1 MEDSHIVLPAG
12 SWKAPDPNMTY
23 LAVHDGHGGMN
34 MSSSCVCCSQES
46 FFIFSHIFSFRFSN
60 LGRDIVNFLE
70 QTLAQN
76 VAQELAH
83 QDDATMETRLE
94 RAFLLTDIQSKQF
107 GLETSGAT
115 VAICLVSP
123 NVIYSANAGDA
134 RVVIGNDGK
143 AHRLSLD
150 HRADDQGEVQRIQQA
165 GGFVLKNRVTGIL
178 AVGRSL
184 GDHGLKDFVISQP
197 FVSSWKQGADFVV
210 VACDGLFDVLTD
222 EQVVDLVY
230 QWKHDRENVA
240 KMLCKEAVAMGS
252 TDNVTC
258 IVSWL
263 R

>member
-1 MEDSHIVLPAG
+1 MKISRRATFLHSYYSQLIHTLDSFYI
-12 SWKAPDPNMTY
+12 
-23 LAVHDGHGGMN
+23 
-34 MSSSCVCCSQES
+34 
-46 FFIFSHIFSFRFSN
+46 
-60 LGRDIVNFLE
+60 LGRDTVNFLE
-70 QTLAQN
+70 ETLAKN
-76 VAQELAH
+76 VAQELAF
-83 QDDATMETRLE
+83 QDDDEVTMETRLE

-134 RVVIGNDGK
+134 RVVIGNHGK
-143 AHRLSLD
+143 AHRLSWD
-150 HRADDQGEVQRIQQA
+150 HRADDQREVQRIQEA

-184 GDHGLKDFVISQP
+184 GDHGLKEFVISQP
-197 FVSSWKQGADFVV
+197 FVSSWNGAGADFVI
-210 VACDGLFDVLTD
+210 VACDGLFDVMTD

-230 QWKHDRENVA
+230 QWEHDKENVA
-240 KMLCKEAVAMGS
+240 SMLCKEAVAMGS

>member
-1 MEDSHIVLPAG
+1 MF
-12 SWKAPDPNMTY
+12 Y
-23 LAVHDGHGGMN
+23 LYV
-34 MSSSCVCCSQES
+34 
-46 FFIFSHIFSFRFSN
+46 

-70 QTLAQN
+70 ETLAKN
-76 VAQELAH
+76 VAQELAFE
-83 QDDATMETRLE
+83 DDATMETRLE

-115 VAICLVSP
+115 VAICLVSQ

-134 RVVIGNDGK
+134 RVVIGHHGR
-143 AHRLSLD
+143 AHRLSWD
-150 HRADDQGEVQRIQQA
+150 HRADDEREVQRIQEA

-184 GDHGLKDFVISQP
+184 GDHGLKEFVISKPYFSSFQDAADFVI
-197 FVSSWKQGADFVV
+197 
-210 VACDGLFDVLTD
+210 VACDGLFDVMTD
-222 EQVVDLVY
+222 QQVVDLVY
-230 QWKHDRENVA
+230 KWENDKENVA
-240 KMLCKEAVAMGS
+240 NVLCKQAVASGS

>member
-1 MEDSHIVLPAG
+1 MQWRCILFFDKHLF
-12 SWKAPDPNMTY
+12 Y
-23 LAVHDGHGGMN
+23 LYV
-34 MSSSCVCCSQES
+34 
-46 FFIFSHIFSFRFSN
+46 

-70 QTLAQN
+70 ETLAKN
-76 VAQELAH
+76 VAQELAFE
-83 QDDATMETRLE
+83 DDATMETRLE

-115 VAICLVSP
+115 VAICLVSQ

-134 RVVIGNDGK
+134 RVVIGHHGR
-143 AHRLSLD
+143 AHRLSWD
-150 HRADDQGEVQRIQQA
+150 HRADDEREVQRIQEA

-184 GDHGLKDFVISQP
+184 GDHGLKEFVISKPYFSSFQDAADFVI
-197 FVSSWKQGADFVV
+197 
-210 VACDGLFDVLTD
+210 VACDGLFDVMTD
-222 EQVVDLVY
+222 QQVVDLVY
-230 QWKHDRENVA
+230 KWENDKENVA
-240 KMLCKEAVAMGS
+240 NVLCKQAVASGS